1 MRNSRWLPLA
11 LGMLLSGCHWFSGVR
26 LENVATAS
34 GKPSNVAALVSV
46 TKKGDPV
53 RELDLTAFKVIED
66 GKTLADEQADIRLL
80 DPATVAS
87 FHTVLLLDLGHAT
100 SEERKRQL
108 AKAAASFVRKVRRTQ
123 PVSVLV
129 FDGSSRTRLVG
140 DFSAEPNGSGPEQL
154 DNLLMMV
161 PTDPSRNL
169 RGAVLTGLET
179 LENDLNRTTRPIR
192 RGTLVVF
199 SRGPDIAGRV
209 SSTEFEER
217 TKDNEHQLVYIDVA
231 GDGADEATTRL
242 GEHHAVR
249 SQGPENLPIAFE
261 EAGAIAARLTEQ
273 YYLISYCSPARA
285 GQRTL
290 RIEVTVPST
299 DNEIETDGF
308 ETTFDATGFTPGC
321 NSGTPPRFVMTKR
334 DLAKSPN
341 GTTKTETTVSPPTV
355 PSDPQPTEPSQEESE
370 VPPPNKPGYAP

>member
-1 MRNSRWLPLA
+1 
-11 LGMLLSGCHWFSGVR
+11 MLLSGCHWFSAVR

-46 TKKGDPV
+46 TKKGEPV
-53 RELDLTAFKVIED
+53 RELDLAAFKVIED
-66 GKTLADEQADIRLL
+66 GTTLTGEQADIRLL
-80 DPATVAS
+80 DPASVAA

-100 SEERKRQL
+100 SEDRKRQL
-108 AKAAASFVRKVRRTQ
+108 AKAAASFVRKVRRSQ

-161 PTDPSRNL
+161 PSDPSRNL
-169 RGAVLTGLET
+169 RGAVVNGLET
-179 LENDLNRTTRPIR
+179 LDNNLNRTARPIR

-209 SSTEFEER
+209 PSSEFEER
-217 TKDNEHQLVYIDVA
+217 TNGSEHQLVYVDVT
-231 GDGADEATTRL
+231 GDGSDDETTQL

-261 EAGAIAARLTEQ
+261 EAGAIASRLTEQ

-299 DNEIETDGF
+299 ESEIETDGF

-321 NSGTPPRFVMTKR
+321 NSGSPPRFLVGKR
-334 DLAKSPN
+334 DTSKPASGVL
-341 GTTKTETTVSPPTV
+341 KTEPIVSPPSA
-355 PSDPQPTEPSQEESE
+355 PADPQPVEPSREESE

>member
-1 MRNSRWLPLA
+1 
-11 LGMLLSGCHWFSGVR
+11 MLLSGCHWFSGLR
-26 LENVATAS
+26 LENVTTAS

-46 TKKGDPV
+46 TKQGDPV
-53 RELDLTAFKVIED
+53 RELDLTSFKVIED
-66 GKTLADEQADIRLL
+66 GKTLSGEQADIRLL
-80 DPATVAS
+80 DPATVAA

-100 SEERKRQL
+100 TEDRKKQL

-140 DFSAEPNGSGPEQL
+140 DFSVEPNGSGPEQL

-161 PTDPSRNL
+161 PADPSRNL
-169 RGAVLTGLET
+169 RGAVLNGLET
-179 LENDLNRTTRPIR
+179 LETDLNRTTRPIR

-209 SSTEFEER
+209 PSAEFEER
-217 TKDNEHQLVYIDVA
+217 TKGTEHQLVYIDVA
-231 GDGADEATTRL
+231 GDGTDDATTRL
-242 GEHHAVR
+242 GEHHSVR

-261 EAGAIAARLTEQ
+261 EAGAIASRLTEQ

-299 DNEIETDGF
+299 ENEIETDGF

-321 NSGTPPRFVMTKR
+321 NSGNPPRFVVAKHES
-334 DLAKSPN
+334 AKSSGGATKAEPAA
-341 GTTKTETTVSPPTV
+341 TTSTSA
-355 PSDPQPTEPSQEESE
+355 PSDPQPAEPSPEESE